1 MWYIKLVYH
10 LVHRMQG
17 KTKPDRQYLLGR
29 CLAAF
34 VEAGTI
40 DVSLD
45 QLANSVG
52 ISKRMLVHYF
62 GGRQNIEEGAMALLE
77 ERLRAQFSP
86 ESFPA
91 GTSPKAVLAAL
102 WERTTA
108 PQSRGLLLLVMDVS
122 RRAWNGSARAKAFYA
137 EQQRLWVQLLLKFL
151 PDKSRVEEV
160 LQLFQGA
167 VLAYLITG
175 DPEPGRRSLARFFL
189 SKDRPSGTE
198 RTRKR
203 F

>member
-1 MWYIKLVYH
+1 MQPK
-10 LVHRMQG
+10 RKPDQG
-17 KTKPDRQYLLGR
+17 KLLER

-34 VEAGTI
+34 VKAGTI
-40 DVSLD
+40 DLSLD

-62 GGRQNIEEGAMALLE
+62 GGRENIEEGAMTLLE

-91 GTSPKAVLAAL
+91 GTSPRAVLMAL
-102 WERTTA
+102 WEQTTA
-108 PQSRGLLLLVMDVS
+108 PQARGVLLLVMDVS

-137 EQQRLWVQLLLKFL
+137 EQQRLWVQLLMKFL
-151 PDKSRVEEV
+151 PDESGVEEV

-175 DPEPGRRSLARFFL
+175 DPEPGRRSLARYFL
-189 SKDRPSGTE
+189 SKRRSSATRRTTG

-203 F
+203 V